1 VPLAS
6 ASDFL
11 RALTDATPQGGRLDS
26 LFFGIGQADAAP
38 LEPIRI
44 FEAAHRS
51 LSAVGP
57 ALVLVDDLQWVD
69 DISLALCHYLV
80 RAAEASGESL
90 ALIAAA
96 RPSADVATFAASL
109 EQVLPPEHLLR
120 LELGPLGETEA
131 LELIKSLAP
140 GLQDD
145 AARTLAG
152 ESGGSPFWLEAL
164 VRTGGAEIDASRLV
178 TARLRGASADAGTLL
193 AVLAIAARPL
203 ALADAADLCGWES
216 ERADQAGRELES
228 RGIVVESRGVLRLAH
243 DLIRAATAREIPDEQ
258 RVRIHR
264 RVSDWLVESAGDDMR
279 RLREALG
286 HRHAGGLP
294 SLELAHRLVHAP
306 QRTLLGEDGLALLV
320 TIADDA
326 DPFDETALSMYEE
339 IGELASALGNHG
351 VALER
356 KPPARGAPA
365 RSAAPSTRARRGGKI
380 GVRPRRRRPCACL
393 SRPCPLA
400 RGR

>member
-140 GLQDD
+140 GLQDSSVAVLVLEGWAFDSSD
-145 AARTLAG
+145 AQRAVRAVAGAREGVRTLQ
-152 ESGGSPFWLEAL
+152 PL
-164 VRTGGAEIDASRLV
+164 VQMGISATRTN
-178 TARLRGASADAGTLL
+178 
-193 AVLAIAARPL
+193 
-203 ALADAADLCGWES
+203 
-216 ERADQAGRELES
+216 
-228 RGIVVESRGVLRLAH
+228 
-243 DLIRAATAREIPDEQ
+243 DEQ
-258 RVRIHR
+258 K
-264 RVSDWLVESAGDDMR
+264 EMR
-279 RLREALG
+279 
-286 HRHAGGLP
+286 
-294 SLELAHRLVHAP
+294 
-306 QRTLLGEDGLALLV
+306 
-320 TIADDA
+320 
-326 DPFDETALSMYEE
+326 
-339 IGELASALGNHG
+339 
-351 VALER
+351 
-356 KPPARGAPA
+356 
-365 RSAAPSTRARRGGKI
+365 
-380 GVRPRRRRPCACL
+380 
-393 SRPCPLA
+393 
-400 RGR
+400 